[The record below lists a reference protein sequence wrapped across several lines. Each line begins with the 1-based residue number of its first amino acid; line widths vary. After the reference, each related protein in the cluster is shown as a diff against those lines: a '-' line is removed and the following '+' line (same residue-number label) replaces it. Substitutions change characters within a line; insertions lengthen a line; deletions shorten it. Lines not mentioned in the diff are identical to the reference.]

1 MGRTLTIRNL
11 LAATALAAMISLPA
25 LGQDNGEDAAASL
38 PTPQSIAMELFGG
51 ANSALRSGD
60 FEGARRMLEA
70 ALDLKPGHP
79 AILRGLYRVATS
91 AERPLDALEVLER
104 MADAGLGYDT
114 ANENAA
120 LAGADAARLAAVR
133 TRFAVNL
140 AAAGHAERAARI
152 DRPGALIEGVAVD
165 IETDRIFLSSVANRE
180 ILMLEPFAP
189 NDPVVFADREDGL
202 WSVFG
207 IAVDDRSR
215 MVWAASGVVPQTPLE
230 ADEATGTA
238 LFAFDM
244 TTGDLYRRYEIDGA
258 ERLADFVV
266 RDGIVYVSDAGA
278 PRIYVLNST
287 SSQLEVL
294 VEDPRFV
301 SLQGLALA
309 HGALYAAD
317 YAMGIWRIDLGD
329 HSVSQVRPGDES
341 LIGIDGFLN
350 TREGRLI
357 AVRNGVT
364 PHQVMAIDL
373 DATGRAVANVDI
385 ILRGHSDM
393 AGETE
398 PTLIDLADGRGW
410 LVANAAW
417 PLFPE
422 DGSVPDTPRPATIIL
437 EIDLP

>member
-1 MGRTLTIRNL
+1 MGKTLTLRSI
-11 LAATALAAMISLPA
+11 LAAGLACLIGLPA
-25 LGQDNGEDAAASL
+25 LAQSDGERPEAGL
-38 PTPQSIAMELFGG
+38 PTSQTIAMELFGG
-51 ANSALRSGD
+51 ANSALRTGD
-60 FEGARRMLEA
+60 FESARRMLEA

-79 AILRGLYRVATS
+79 AILGGLYRVAIL
-91 AERPLDALEVLER
+91 AERTGDAFDVLER
-104 MADAGLGYDT
+104 MADAGLGYETADDT
-114 ANENAA
+114 AM
-120 LAGADAARLAAVR
+120 LAGADAGRLAAVQ
-133 TRFAVNL
+133 TRLTRNL
-140 AAAGHAERAARI
+140 AATGHAERAARI
-152 DRPGALIEGVAVD
+152 DRPDALIEGVAVD

-180 ILMLEPFAP
+180 ILLLEPFAP
-189 NDPVVFADREDGL
+189 NEPLVFADREDGL

-207 IAVDDRSR
+207 LAVDDRSR

-230 ADEATGTA
+230 AGEATGTA

-244 TTGDLYRRYEIDGA
+244 MTGDLYRRYEIEGA

-266 RDGIVYVSDAGA
+266 RDGSVYVADADA
-278 PRIYVLNST
+278 PRIYVLT
-287 SSQLEVL
+287 SLSGQLELL

-329 HSVSQVRPGDES
+329 HSVSQVRAGDES

-373 DATGRAVANVDI
+373 DATGHSVSNIDI
-385 ILRGHSDM
+385 VLRGHRDM
-393 AGETE
+393 TGNTE

-422 DGSVPDTPRPATIIL
+422 DGSPPDGPRPATIIL
-437 EIDLP
+437 ELDLD